1 MEGWVPTIYRLDRW
15 DAMLGALS
23 YVSAFEHT
31 DGIDGSDTSECA
43 TLGEV
48 EKGDRLL
55 WRDEYGTWHEHVVVQ
70 VVEERSSGRV
80 LRVYGENSLCETLND
95 YVEDRRVVD
104 GTASTALARTLE
116 STRWEVGQVDD
127 FGLGTWNAYQV
138 SAREA
143 ISDICDTWGC
153 EVETDIR
160 ASGQG
165 VSRRI
170 VNLVRRGGD
179 TGKRFTYRKDLVG
192 CVRTVMENEVKTA
205 MYGYGK
211 GEESVSEDGT
221 PTGGYGRK
229 LTFGDINGGFDYV
242 ADEEALQRWGRPDGK
257 GGKAHAFGSV
267 TFQDC
272 TDKEELLEL
281 TKQALKEA
289 CEPQVSYEVNAV
301 NLAAAGI
308 DYEHEGCQV
317 GDTVRIVDTSYEPEL
332 RLVGRVIKKTVRY
345 GLSSQAT
352 VTLGNV
358 VPANY
363 TTLGDLA
370 AQMDAMR
377 EQAGKWDWAASAD
390 SSYVSAVIAGLNELF
405 DSVGGYVY
413 VSPADGITIYDRA
426 QDDNPTMAM
435 QLSSAGFRIANSKLS
450 DGTWDWRTFGTGDG
464 FTADELVVGVI
475 KGGSSYWD
483 LATGDV
489 LFERGTIQSLD
500 GENSWNLTTGDM
512 DLGGDLT
519 IHGGQISD
527 ADGDNVWNLDTGD
540 MTLGGSLTINGG
552 RIQSTDGQC
561 WWDLGTGD
569 MMLRQGTIQS
579 ADGLN
584 KWELG
589 SGNLTLGGSLTISN
603 GRIQSADGSSYWDL
617 ATGDMALSWTPAGM
631 ATEDDIEVAVG
642 NAKDDLENQISSV
655 QSDADQAQST
665 ANSALNAAQDA
676 LDEAEDNA
684 YDINLV
690 KNKTDRISFTSNG
703 MQIEGTN
710 GEVSSVA
717 TYTSQGF
724 YINSQIAEINT
735 PSAQLQVKNWGMNFQ
750 SDADV
755 SFYVTDG
762 TGDLGGSAIM
772 RAAGPGFDF
781 RVSADGITFNGEK
794 IH

>member
-483 LATGDV
+483 LATGD
-489 LFERGTIQSLD
+489 
-500 GENSWNLTTGDM
+500 
-512 DLGGDLT
+512 
-519 IHGGQISD
+519 
-527 ADGDNVWNLDTGD
+527 
-540 MTLGGSLTINGG
+540 
-552 RIQSTDGQC
+552 
-561 WWDLGTGD
+561 
-569 MMLRQGTIQS
+569 
-579 ADGLN
+579 
-584 KWELG
+584 
-589 SGNLTLGGSLTISN
+589 
-603 GRIQSADGSSYWDL
+603 
-617 ATGDMALSWTPAGM
+617 MALSWTPAGM